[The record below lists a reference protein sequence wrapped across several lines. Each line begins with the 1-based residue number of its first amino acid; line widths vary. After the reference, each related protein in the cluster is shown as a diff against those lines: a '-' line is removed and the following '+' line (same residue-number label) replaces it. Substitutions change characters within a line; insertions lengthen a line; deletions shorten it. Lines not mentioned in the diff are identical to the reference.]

1 MYICHGYIYNRRL
14 NLYVIFKRKSLKHSA
29 TAGKTALSVLK
40 HEPDQVRTQTIRA
53 PLRTEVLISHSLSVE
68 TISVEPCYRKFT
80 GVCFNIGGMIR
91 CYCRLNELQL
101 LFQMVMS
108 PWLLVFKTALS
119 QIMLSLKIQVS
130 TCYSCT
136 YCLPMASMN
145 IQLTQ
150 EHLMGCSVCLKIE
163 FRMFLWSSLSKIV
176 PSV

>member
-1 MYICHGYIYNRRL
+1 MPQIVCYFQKKITETFSYHWKNCIVSAPTWTRPGADSNYYGPSEDRSSNISFPQCWN
-14 NLYVIFKRKSLKHSA
+14 NLCW
-29 TAGKTALSVLK
+29 T
-40 HEPDQVRTQTIRA
+40 
-53 PLRTEVLISHSLSVE
+53 
-68 TISVEPCYRKFT
+68 CYRKFT

-91 CYCRLNELQL
+91 CYCCLHELQL

-108 PWLLVFKTALS
+108 PWLLVFKTALN

-145 IQLTQ
+145 FQLKQ